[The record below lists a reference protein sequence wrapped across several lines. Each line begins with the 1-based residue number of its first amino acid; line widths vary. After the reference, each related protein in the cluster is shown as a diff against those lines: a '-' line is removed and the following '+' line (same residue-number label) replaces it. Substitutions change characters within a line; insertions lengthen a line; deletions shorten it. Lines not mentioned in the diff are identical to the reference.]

1 MPNSEKKVT
10 NILNNTTRN
19 NKSDF
24 MINASKELD
33 EEIKKVRKSAKKVI
47 NASVNQEVR
56 EL

>member
-1 MPNSEKKVT
+1 LPNSEKKVT

-47 NASVNQEVR
+47 NALNP
-56 EL
+56 